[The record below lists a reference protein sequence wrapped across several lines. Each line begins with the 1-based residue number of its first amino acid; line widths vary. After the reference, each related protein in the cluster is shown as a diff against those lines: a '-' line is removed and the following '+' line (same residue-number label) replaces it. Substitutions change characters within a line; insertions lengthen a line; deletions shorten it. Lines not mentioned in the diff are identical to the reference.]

1 VKKEFVPTHPEDF
14 IKKNG
19 LRKPSKD
26 AVLVKVVDVD
36 YVYENDPS
44 AGETVHPLEIG
55 GNEYYIKN
63 VGPEYVTYGS
73 YVVASVE
80 KSGATNGTLTLSQ
93 AVAVA
98 NSYNVSVSV
107 NAQIITAAVGYN
119 VTQTWTT
126 TATYS
131 QNVTKD
137 NKITVID
144 AYDKYYQ
151 RSFEVWEDDVF
162 FNDFVTTGTSKRH
175 VGFRYHTDCADDL
188 EFHGC

>member
-1 VKKEFVPTHPEDF
+1 
-14 IKKNG
+14 
-19 LRKPSKD
+19 
-26 AVLVKVVDVD
+26 
-36 YVYENDPS
+36 
-44 AGETVHPLEIG
+44 LEIG
-55 GNEYYIKN
+55 GNEYYI

-80 KSGATNGTLTLSQ
+80 ESGATNGTLTHSQ

-119 VTQTWTT
+119 VTQIWTT

-151 RSFEVWEDDVF
+151 ISFEVWEDDVF
-162 FNDFVTTGTSKRH
+162 YNDFVTTGTSKRH
-175 VGFRYHTDCADDL
+175 IGFRYHTDCADDL